1 MILFLKLLMFEY
13 PNKRSCKYF
22 DFKSCNIS
30 KFDDKLFNVK
40 ASVCVS
46 LDAVGVSLKNYLKYQ

>member
-1 MILFLKLLMFEY
+1 MFEY